1 MVQWLVGTVGIL
13 VGTFIVVVGNGDELR
28 QISVFRRFGWS
39 IVLVAVLLL
48 LFTLVN
54 EVAIPGA

>member
-1 MVQWLVGTVGIL
+1 MVQWLLGTCGIL

-39 IVLVAVLLL
+39 IVLVAILLL
-48 LFTLVN
+48 LVTLVN
-54 EVAIPGA
+54 EAAIPSV